1 MTLDQIAALC
11 LFAFVAIGTPGPNNV
26 MLLASGANFGLR
38 RTLPHI
44 LGINLGMQGMLV
56 MTGLGLG
63 ALLLA
68 APGALALLKIASLA
82 YLLWLAWKIAHAAA
96 PGEAGPQARPMSL
109 AAAALFQ
116 WVNPKAWAI
125 ALGGL
130 AAYAPGQSPAAVAV
144 VLVIFAS
151 LGPPLNTL
159 WTLLGRGLR
168 QMLRNPQRLRA
179 FNWTMAALLVASMLP
194 ALWH

>member
-44 LGINLGMQGMLV
+44 IGITLGMQAMLIAA
-56 MTGLGLG
+56 GLGLG

-68 APGALALLKIASLA
+68 APGALFALKAVSLA
-82 YLLWLAWKIAHAAA
+82 YLLWLAWKIAHATP
-96 PGEAGPQARPMSL
+96 PGEAGPQARPMSIVS
-109 AAAALFQ
+109 AASFQ
-116 WVNPKAWAI
+116 LVNPKAWAMT
-125 ALGGL
+125 LGAM
-130 AAYAPGQSPAAVAV
+130 AAYAPGQNFGTVAV
-144 VLVIFAS
+144 VLLIFAS
-151 LGPPLNTL
+151 LGPPLNTV

-168 QMLRNPQRLRA
+168 RMPRNPRRLHA
-179 FNWTMAALLVASMLP
+179 FNWTMAGLLVASLIP
-194 ALWH
+194 ALLH